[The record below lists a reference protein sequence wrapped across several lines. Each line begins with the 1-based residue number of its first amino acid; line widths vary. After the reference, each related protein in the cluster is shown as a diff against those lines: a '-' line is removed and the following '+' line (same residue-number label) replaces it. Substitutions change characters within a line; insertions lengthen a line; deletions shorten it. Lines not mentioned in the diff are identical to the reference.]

1 MGVYCEINLF
11 KPVDGVYTPG
21 STVSG
26 KIKYCLDKETVFSKI
41 IVSLKGHGWLVL
53 DDDFQKSND
62 QLCTYRNSEN
72 YVDVENI
79 IYDNVKGEP
88 LPAGSYETE
97 FNYQLPQNIPGSL
110 KYMNKSPQY
119 TVWCN
124 IKYYVRIKFEKSEL
138 LSFNKHYKKKITV
151 VSGVTPRLPT
161 EPTVYGEQTSLFQLG
176 SLFSSKKSIVNIKA
190 TVANSVLK
198 PGGSVK
204 IDYEVENS
212 TNLTLKAV
220 EIKLIQVDSFTVKGK
235 KEARIEEDVKETD
248 IKYGAMQSGET
259 KTFSDEITIPAGLA
273 SLDHSKIIARDYA
286 VAITAVIPMPHRN
299 LVLEIPI
306 QVVDRLESSL
316 EASGSAP
323 PSYWE
328 AMGEEKKEV
337 LGRDDSSDE
346 EKEKS

>member
-1 MGVYCEINLF
+1 MGVYCEINLC

-21 STVSG
+21 SAVSG

-41 IVSLKGHGWLVL
+41 IVSLKGHGWLAL
-53 DDDFQKSND
+53 DDNFEISHDRLHS
-62 QLCTYRNSEN
+62 YRNTED

-79 IYDNVKGEP
+79 IYENEKGEP
-88 LPAGSYETE
+88 LSAGSYETE
-97 FNYQLPQNIPGSL
+97 FNYQLPENIPGSL
-110 KYMNKSPQY
+110 KYLKNSPEY

-124 IKYYVRIKFEKSEL
+124 IKYYVCIKFEKPEL
-138 LSFNKHYKKKITV
+138 LSFNKRYKKKITV

-161 EPTVYGEQTSLFQLG
+161 EQPVYGEQTSLFQLG

-190 TVANSVLK
+190 TMANSVVK
-198 PGGSVK
+198 PGDSVK
-204 IDYEVENS
+204 VDYEVENN
-212 TNLTLKAV
+212 TNLTLKGV
-220 EIKLIQVDSFTVKGK
+220 EIKLVEVDSFTVKGK
-235 KEARIEEDVKETD
+235 KDPRIVEDVKDTD

-259 KTFSDEITIPAGLA
+259 KTFSDEITIPDGLA
-273 SLDHSKIIARDYA
+273 SIDHSKMIARDYA
-286 VAITAVIPMPHRN
+286 VAITAVIPMPHHN
-299 LVLEIPI
+299 LVLEIPV
-306 QVVDRLESSL
+306 QVIDRLDAS

-337 LGRDDSSDE
+337 LGAGDSSDE